1 MASKQHITLPAGFT
15 AAGVRCGVKQA
26 DTEDLAVIA
35 CDRDASAA
43 VVLTTNQVVGAPVL
57 WCRQMLPD
65 GRGKARGMVINAGCS
80 NVCTG
85 KAGLK
90 DARAMAARTAKGIGA
105 ETEQILV
112 ASTGVIGQRLPM
124 DKIRAGIDDACASL
138 DTDKDAAVA
147 RAILTTDLQPKSAVE
162 QVTVGGKQATVAGIC
177 KGSGMIAP
185 SLATMIGVITTD
197 VAITPAALHKAL
209 VSAADETF
217 NAVTVD
223 TDTSTSDTVAVLASG
238 AAGNKPLTARSK
250 DFLAFVRALRE
261 VCKSLAWQIAADGE
275 GATRVIE
282 VRVRNARSRDE
293 AKIAAKSV
301 ADSPLVKTAAHGCDP
316 NWGRIVMALGKSAA
330 RVDPDRLGVKLAGV
344 TVFSRGMGRRFDP
357 DELTRKMTTDVLT
370 IECDLGV
377 GTGEYTALTC
387 DLTREYIAINADY
400 HT

>member
-1 MASKQHITLPAGFT
+1 MPTHQHITLPGGFT
-15 AAGVRCGVKQA
+15 AAGVRCGLKQA

-43 VVLTTNQVVGAPVL
+43 VALTTNQVVGAPVL
-57 WCRQMLPD
+57 WCRQLLPD
-65 GRGKARGMVINAGCS
+65 GRGKVRGMVINAGCS

-85 KAGLK
+85 KQGLK
-90 DARAMAARTAKGIGA
+90 DARRMAARTAKGIGA
-105 ETEQILV
+105 DADQILV
-112 ASTGVIGQRLPM
+112 ASTGIIGQRLPM
-124 DKIRAGIDDACASL
+124 QKIRAGIEDACSRL
-138 DTDKDAAVA
+138 DNEQDEAVA
-147 RAILTTDLQPKSAVE
+147 RAILTTDLKTKSAFE
-162 QVTVGGKQATVAGIC
+162 QVTVGGKKATVAGVC

-185 SLATMIGVITTD
+185 SLATMIGAITTD

-209 VSAADETF
+209 LSAVDDTF

-238 AAGNKPLTARSK
+238 EAGNKPLTARSE

-261 VCKSLAWQIAADGE
+261 VCNSLAWQIAADGE

-282 VRVRNARSRDE
+282 VRVRNAGSREE
-293 AKIAAKSV
+293 AKLAARSV
-301 ADSPLVKTAAHGCDP
+301 ADSPLVKTAVHGCDP

-330 RVDPDRLGVKLAGV
+330 EVDPDRLRVKLAGV
-344 TVFSRGMGRRFDP
+344 TVFSKGTGRRFDP
-357 DELTRKMTTDVLT
+357 DELTKKMTTDVLT
-370 IECDLGV
+370 IECDLGL

>member
-1 MASKQHITLPAGFT
+1 MGSKQHITLPGGFT
-15 AAGVRCGVKQA
+15 AAGVRCGLKQA

-43 VVLTTNQVVGAPVL
+43 IVLTSNQVVGAPVL
-57 WCRQMLPD
+57 WCRQLLPD

-85 KAGLK
+85 KQGLK
-90 DARAMAARTAKGIGA
+90 DARSMAARTAKGVGCD
-105 ETEQILV
+105 TEQILV
-112 ASTGVIGQRLPM
+112 ASTGIIGQRLPM
-124 DKIRAGIDDACASL
+124 QKIRAGIDDACSQL
-138 DTDKDAAVA
+138 GNEHDQAVA
-147 RAILTTDLQPKSAVE
+147 RAILTTDLNTKSAME
-162 QVTVGGKQATVAGIC
+162 QVTVGGKKATIAGIC

-185 SLATMIGVITTD
+185 SLATMIGAITTD

-209 VSAADETF
+209 ISAIDETF

-238 AAGNKPLTARSK
+238 AAGNKPLTTRSE
-250 DFLAFVRALRE
+250 DFLAFVRALGE
-261 VCKSLAWQIAADGE
+261 VCNSLAWQIAADGE

-293 AKIAAKSV
+293 AKLAAKSV

-330 RVDPDRLGVKLAGV
+330 EVDPDRLGVKLAGV
-344 TVFSRGMGRRFDP
+344 TVFSKGTGRRFDP
-357 DELTRKMTTDVLT
+357 DELTKKMTTDVLT
-370 IECDLGV
+370 IECDLGL